1 MSSSASQTELKR
13 VEDLWFP
20 DATLILRAENSLFR
34 VHSGIL
40 AARSSVFRDM
50 IAFPQPAP
58 PTESEENETID
69 GHVVVRLHDLAGEVE
84 VFLRAIFDSS
94 FFMPP
99 PSPVKF
105 QVVIGVMRL
114 AHKYDV
120 QYLFKR
126 ALSHLDSMFPVQFMN
141 VLDRHSIYANEDD
154 HVDFQ
159 HGDITVDFTAFRAAL
174 EVEASWIL
182 PTAYYNIARESDFLT
197 KLGATCLSAQ
207 EEKLFLAA
215 QTKFL
220 RAVVSAYRFVKL
232 LPSPECDSSQC
243 EETIS
248 NARDGLERWND
259 NCTDT
264 DPLGPWVFDYVSGS
278 LCDGCELLAHL
289 NYRAAQEVFW
299 DRLPT
304 LFGLP
309 TWNELKE
316 LRRKVMEETV
326 TA

>member
-40 AARSSVFRDM
+40 AARSSVFQDM
-50 IAFPQPAP
+50 IAFPQPTP
-58 PTESEENETID
+58 PAESDGNEMVD

-99 PSPVKF
+99 RSPVKF

-120 QYLFKR
+120 QFLFRR
-126 ALSHLDSMFPVQFMN
+126 ALSHLDSIFPVQFTDS
-141 VLDRHSIYANEDD
+141 LDRYSVYGDAD
-154 HVDFQ
+154 HVQFDG
-159 HGDITVDFTAFRAAL
+159 GDLTVDFIAFRAAL
-174 EVEASWIL
+174 EVGASWIL
-182 PTAYYNIARESDFLT
+182 PTAYYNIARESDFML
-197 KLGATCLSAQ
+197 KLGANCHLSPQ

-220 RAVVSAYRFVKL
+220 RAFGSTYRFMKL

-243 EETIS
+243 EDTIS
-248 NARDGLERWND
+248 EGHDVLKRWND
-259 NCTDT
+259 DCTDM
-264 DPLGPWVFDYVSGS
+264 DPLGPWVFDYVDGS
-278 LCDGCELLAHL
+278 LCDGCEDLARVQH
-289 NYRAAQEVFW
+289 RAAQEVFW
-299 DRLPT
+299 DTLPT

-309 TWNELKE
+309 GWDELKE
-316 LRRKVMEETV
+316 LRRRVIEET
-326 TA
+326 A